1 MSNIKNKKIVTQVDG
16 FKLHQEIP
24 EFDFGIIINFEKVD
38 GVWYVDI
45 RDDDGASRV
54 SIEELKE
61 IVG

>member
-1 MSNIKNKKIVTQVDG
+1 MNNTKNKKIVTQVDG

-24 EFDFGIIINFEKVD
+24 EFDSGIIINFEKVD

-45 RDDDGASRV
+45 RDDDGARRV